1 MSSRV
6 IRSFAFLSVFVL
18 AACNDDSGTD
28 GGTTQ
33 AGTAGTAETGSST
46 NTEEESASNSMT
58 GDGDGDQTGD
68 GDGDQ
73 TGDGDG
79 DQTGD
84 GDGDQTGDGDGD
96 GDPGDGDPTGD
107 GDGDGD
113 PTGDGD
119 GDGDPTGD
127 GDGDGMFCG
136 NGNIDVGEECDDG
149 IDNGPGLA
157 CKGDCTINICGDLD
171 VGPDEGCDDGNLV
184 NGDGC
189 TLACLIENPDPEILF
204 CGNKVYECGDII
216 DNDMDGLV
224 DLDDPECTSP
234 CDDDE
239 SSFLTELPGQNND
252 CKADCYFD
260 GDSGAGNDACEWNLK
275 CDPENPG
282 AGTMCEYDP
291 AFMMCDLNQPQQ
303 CLDFCA
309 PLVPNG
315 CDCFGCCEIDSEFV
329 YLGNGNC
336 SLDSLDQC
344 ESCTQHL
351 ACVNL
356 CDDPCEVCFGQ
367 DPEDLPPECME
378 PVCPMGVM
386 SCIDIAD
393 CAVGDFCQTGCC
405 VPIQ

>member
-1 MSSRV
+1 MSSSA
-6 IRSFAFLSVFVL
+6 IRSFAFLSSLLL
-18 AACNDDSGTD
+18 AACNGGSSNDGSSTGTQ
-28 GGTTQ
+28 GE
-33 AGTAGTAETGSST
+33 TAETGTDTT
-46 NTEEESASNSMT
+46 NGEESVGSSMSGDGDGDQTGDGDGDDPGDGDGDQTGDGDGDQT

-96 GDPGDGDPTGD
+96 GLI
-107 GDGDGD
+107 
-113 PTGDGD
+113 
-119 GDGDPTGD
+119 
-127 GDGDGMFCG
+127 CG
-136 NGNIDVGEECDDG
+136 NGMLDVGEECDNG
-149 IDNGPGLA
+149 VENGPGLA
-157 CKGDCTINICGDLD
+157 CNGDCMLNVCGDLD
-171 VGPDEGCDDGNLV
+171 VGPEEGCDDGNLV
-184 NGDGC
+184 SNDGC
-189 TLACLIENPDPEILF
+189 SLACAIEDPDPDAIF
-204 CGNKVYECGDII
+204 CGNKIYECGDTV
-216 DNDMDGLV
+216 DNDMDGLT
-224 DLDDPECTSP
+224 DLDDPECTNP

-260 GDSGAGNDACEWNLK
+260 GDSGAGNDSCEWNLK
-275 CDPENPG
+275 CDMENPG

-291 AFMMCDLNQPQQ
+291 AFMMCDLLQPQM

-315 CDCFGCCEIDSEFV
+315 CDCFGCCEIEGEFV

-336 SLDSLDQC
+336 SLDTLDQC
-344 ESCTQHL
+344 ESCTQHPD
-351 ACVNL
+351 CVNL

-378 PVCPMGVM
+378 PECPIGVT
-386 SCIDIAD
+386 SCLDIVD
-393 CAVGDFCQTGCC
+393 CPLGEFCQTGCC